1 MSINRISSSIKNS
14 IKNRAQ
20 IIDLINVYKKSRSF
34 IRLLKKLRNKYPG
47 KPLNEALLLYFKG
60 VEELR
65 LSIVMKGEPSPT
77 ILYMMESYLLQ
88 NGFDYVQ
95 EVDENKTV
103 IAITTFSSEED
114 KKKILD
120 YYCNLIY
127 DQFIDPK
134 KNSE

>member
-1 MSINRISSSIKNS
+1 M
-14 IKNRAQ
+14 
-20 IIDLINVYKKSRSF
+20 IDLINVYKKSRSF

-65 LSIVMKGEPSPT
+65 LSIVMKGEPSPS

-103 IAITTFSSEED
+103 IAIITFSSEED

-120 YYCNLIY
+120 YYCKIIY